1 MSTFGDR
8 PAIPLRPQNVSPAER
23 WLSVVTGLGLLLSAS
38 RGGALGR
45 LVRGGAAL
53 SLLTRGTTGF
63 CAMKA
68 ALRGD
73 VPFTEGLQEQWRRLT
88 AVGSAATARTDAE
101 HIDSMESMYESEFQE
116 LHSAETQL
124 ATLANDLA
132 RTIGNAEVAFRLQEY
147 ATELQSRRVDL
158 ESLLTRIGAQ
168 PWDQPDDAMRA
179 LIRETR
185 KMARISADNVRDAA
199 IVASIQ
205 RIIHYKIAGY
215 GTIAAYAK
223 ALGRSDEAAHFAQL
237 ADRDKSIDA
246 ELTELAKKTLNPEAV
261 RTPAEQPTAEQ
272 KAASSSRPH

>member
-1 MSTFGDR
+1 MSTLGDR
-8 PAIPLRPQNVSPAER
+8 PAVPLRPQNVSPAER

-38 RGGALGR
+38 RGGRLGR
-45 LVRGGAAL
+45 LVRGSAAL

-73 VPFTEGLQEQWRRLT
+73 LPFTAGLQEQWRRLT

-101 HIDSMESMYESEFQE
+101 HIDSMESMYEAEFQE

-124 ATLANDLA
+124 AALANDLA

-147 ATELQSRRVDL
+147 ATELESRRVDL
-158 ESLLTRIGAQ
+158 ASLLTRIGAQ
-168 PWDQPDDAMRA
+168 PWEQADDAMRA

-205 RIIHYKIAGY
+205 RIVHYKIAGY

-223 ALGRSDEAAHFAQL
+223 ALGRTDEAAHFAQL
-237 ADRDKSIDA
+237 ADRDKAIDA

-272 KAASSSRPH
+272 QATSTPRPH